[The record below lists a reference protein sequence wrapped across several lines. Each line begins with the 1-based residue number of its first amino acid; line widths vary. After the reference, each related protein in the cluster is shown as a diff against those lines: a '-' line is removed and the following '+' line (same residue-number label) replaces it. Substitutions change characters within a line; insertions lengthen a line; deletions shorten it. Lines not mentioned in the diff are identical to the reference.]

1 MMDETSG
8 GSRDTVMTPVLSR
21 RSWSVL
27 AASTLVLI
35 GGVWPWTAY
44 IVVVARFSREFEGL
58 SVWRQHWVMM
68 LLLGILAP
76 LVVMVVTVVR
86 EKLPSGRQR
95 RVGNLNLLQL
105 ARVLSWMSCGWF
117 AVLLLTGSGPMF
129 GVPTAVLL
137 IGLAGSVALVVV
149 LTISSQT
156 VHQLAA
162 RIPARPS
169 AQPAVAT
176 PLHPSS
182 QPEPAAQPAQRSG
195 SAFWFAVPTPRHT
208 EPENSF
214 LLHPGV
220 WILALEDRGDSFL
233 VQGPDGITGVLRD
246 LHGVERAG

>member
-1 MMDETSG
+1 MDETSG
-8 GSRDTVMTPVLSR
+8 GGRDTVTTPVLSR

-35 GGVWPWTAY
+35 GGVWPLTAY
-44 IVVVARFSREFEGL
+44 VVAVERFAVSFVGL
-58 SVWRQHWVMM
+58 AVWRQHWVMM

-95 RVGNLNLLQL
+95 RVGSLNLMQL

-149 LTISSQT
+149 LTISGHRVQQLQT
-156 VHQLAA
+156 RFEERQ
-162 RIPARPS
+162 RPPQQPV
-169 AQPAVAT
+169 QPAD
-176 PLHPSS
+176 
-182 QPEPAAQPAQRSG
+182 PAQSQPAQRNG
-195 SAFWFAVPTPRHT
+195 PAFWFAVPTPRHT

-233 VQGPDGITGVLRD
+233 VQGPDGVTGVLRD